1 MPTADCYRRRAAEC
15 QHLAD
20 AAMSESV
27 RDTLQEIAQKYLAL
41 ATNEERLSST
51 MLDVAAKGRPPQ
63 SPDARG

>member
-20 AAMSESV
+20 AAMSEIV
-27 RDTLQEIAQKYLAL
+27 RDTLQEIAQKYLSL
-41 ATNEERLSST
+41 ATNEERSST

-63 SPDARG
+63 PPDARG

>member
-27 RDTLQEIAQKYLAL
+27 RETLHDIADKYLAL
-41 ATNEERLSST
+41 AANEDRSST
-51 MLDVAAKGRPPQ
+51 MLDVAAKCRPPQ